1 MLLFNFVCIL
11 FFPFN
16 INCHSLYLRAVIYQ
30 SAVQARRIEEERGNI
45 VWIDAEA

>member
-1 MLLFNFVCIL
+1 MFLFNFDCII
-11 FFPFN
+11 FSFN
-16 INCHSLYLRAVIYQ
+16 INFHSVYLRAVIYQ